1 MNNISKLIAAAALSA
16 AAIPAAFAASGSTWV
31 GGEIGFQNHPTQSQ
45 ASREQVQAGA
55 QQARGQTTA
64 DGYDV
69 VGGELGYAPHQHRYV
84 STANGQRQH
93 ADSYPERA
101 IGAAPA
107 PALSAPAGTRPG
119 WPTAQ
124 DLMGG
129 PN

>member
-16 AAIPAAFAASGSTWV
+16 AAIPAAFATSGSTWV
-31 GGEIGFQNHPTQSQ
+31 GGEIGFQSHPSQSQ
-45 ASREQVQAGA
+45 ASREQVQAAA
-55 QQARGQTTA
+55 QRGGNTTA

-84 STANGQRQH
+84 TAADGQRQH
-93 ADSYPERA
+93 ADSYPARSM
-101 IGAAPA
+101 GAAPA
-107 PALSAPAGTRPG
+107 PALSAPAGARPA
-119 WPTAQ
+119 WPSAQ